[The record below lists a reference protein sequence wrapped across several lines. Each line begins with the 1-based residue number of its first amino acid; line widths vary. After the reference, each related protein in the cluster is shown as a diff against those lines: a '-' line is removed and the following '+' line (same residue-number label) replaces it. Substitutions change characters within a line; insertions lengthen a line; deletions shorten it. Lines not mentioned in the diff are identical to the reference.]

1 MQITYPDATYSEG
14 TPWETV
20 VSIAIMLREHIDSG
34 KWNLGDLALA
44 ACDAAPG
51 RPKAGQAERTISAL
65 ADAIGEERSV
75 ISALRN
81 NSLFYDSETRSQI
94 PVTISWRIAS
104 ECRQKSGWTTNVPI
118 EPWHR
123 ANALNLI
130 NDREARMDA
139 PPAVTSMADRAGQ
152 LANRLEGLKF
162 ENDTAAALL
171 RDAIATARLATC
183 LEDGESGTPEGEVVM
198 DVIPQDAVL
207 PVWSLESNSSAWAW
221 LAALSDEQRG
231 RARIIILDGPAWE
244 GTQTV
249 RVRVIGQ

>member
-81 NSLFYDSETRSQI
+81 NSLFYDAATREQI
-94 PVTISWRIAS
+94 PPVISWRIAS
-104 ECRQKSGWTTNVPI
+104 ECRQRSGWKVGTEI

-123 ANALNLI
+123 ANALRLI
-130 NDREARMDA
+130 ADKEERMIT
-139 PPAVTSMADRAGQ
+139 PPVVPSMADRA
-152 LANRLEGLKF
+152 AHMADRLEGLRF
-162 ENDTAAALL
+162 ENTSAAALL
-171 RDAIATARLATC
+171 ADSVATARRAAEL
-183 LEDGESGTPEGEVVM
+183 ESGAR
-198 DVIPQDAVL
+198 DAEQPVDADSVF
-207 PVWSLESNSSAWAW
+207 PVWDLAEGSSAWAW
-221 LAALSDEQRG
+221 IGALTDSQRA

-249 RVRVIGQ
+249 RVRPVGSGV